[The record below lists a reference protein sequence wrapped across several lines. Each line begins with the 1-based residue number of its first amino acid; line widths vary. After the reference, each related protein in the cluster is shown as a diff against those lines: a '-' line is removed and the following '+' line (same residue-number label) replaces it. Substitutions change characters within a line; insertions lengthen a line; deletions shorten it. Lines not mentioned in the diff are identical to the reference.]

1 MGDAE
6 ILFIRPCEPL
16 RSYVRYY
23 YILNSVRGFN
33 VLTFPIGCTQ
43 LIFHKGTPLFI
54 PELNSS
60 QSMFTISGQVN
71 FSAHV
76 SSCGYAEMIVVVFQ
90 PHAIGW
96 FIDTPPSSFF
106 NLEISGFDIG
116 NGALSG
122 LALRIFDCVDNFRC
136 VHMIE
141 NWLLAKL
148 YNVNLPDYYRIGAT
162 VARLMEC
169 PSAKVTELADVAC
182 LCKKQF
188 ERVFGRCVGMRPKEY
203 ARVVRFQKSMWL
215 MQNGQCNDADIAYAS
230 GFADQ
235 SHFIREFK
243 AFSGRTPGQLR
254 NEARPYSDLFTD
266 PLTQSM
272 K

>member
-1 MGDAE
+1 MVYTQS
-6 ILFIRPCEPL
+6 ITP
-16 RSYVRYY
+16 
-23 YILNSVRGFN
+23 N
-33 VLTFPIGCTQ
+33 VQP
-43 LIFHKGTPLFI
+43 
-54 PELNSS
+54 
-60 QSMFTISGQVN
+60 
-71 FSAHV
+71 A
-76 SSCGYAEMIVVVFQ
+76 GYAEMIVVVFQ

-162 VARLMEC
+162 VARLMEY

-215 MQNGQCNDADIAYAS
+215 MQNGQCNDADIKNLKNEKCPLMPISRISYAS
-230 GFADQ
+230 SRLSADGRRDNYEMKPVLIPICLL
-235 SHFIREFK
+235 IR
-243 AFSGRTPGQLR
+243 
-254 NEARPYSDLFTD
+254 
-266 PLTQSM
+266 
-272 K
+272 